1 MVDVNLVV
9 RRATED
15 DALRSMFIARKEVF
29 VDLLKWDLP
38 TIDGTFEVD
47 QFDDPYAQY
56 LILMGDGGQHKAS
69 ARLLPSTRSHILG
82 NLYPQ
87 LCEAP
92 VPQGNEIF
100 EITRF
105 CLDRNQN
112 AVERRSFRN
121 QLVTAIAE
129 HAIRSGIKIYTGVAE
144 FAWFQQIRAF
154 GWDCENLGPP
164 VRECGKL
171 LVGLRIIIN
180 DETIS
185 GLKRAGTY
193 ETLCMPMAETA
204 AVSS

>member
-1 MVDVNLVV
+1 MSDVNLVV
-9 RRATED
+9 QRAPED
-15 DALRSMFIARKEVF
+15 EALRSMFVARKEVF

-38 TIDGTFEVD
+38 TIEDAFEVD
-47 QFDDPYAQY
+47 QFDDPHAQY
-56 LILMGDGGQHKAS
+56 LILLGEGGQHKAS
-69 ARLLPSTRSHILG
+69 ARLLPTTRPHILSD
-82 NLYPQ
+82 LYPQ
-87 LCEAP
+87 LSESP
-92 VPQGNEIF
+92 VPKGDEIF

-112 AVERRSFRN
+112 AVERRSSRN

-129 HAIRSGIKIYTGVAE
+129 HAIRSGIRMYSGVAE

-154 GWDCENLGPP
+154 GWDCVQLGPP

-171 LVGLRIIIN
+171 LVGLRIIID
-180 DETIS
+180 DETIN

-193 ETLCMPMAETA
+193 EALSLQLAETV